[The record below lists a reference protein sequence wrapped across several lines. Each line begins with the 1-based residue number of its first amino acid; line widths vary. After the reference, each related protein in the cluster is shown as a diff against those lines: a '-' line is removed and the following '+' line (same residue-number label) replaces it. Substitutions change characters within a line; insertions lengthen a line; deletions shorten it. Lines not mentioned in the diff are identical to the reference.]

1 MKKINIKSCKAKGR
15 NLQNWVRNK
24 IIKFFPEL
32 VNDIKSTPI
41 SVTGTDVQLSPLA
54 QRKIPLA
61 IECNAEESVSIWAA
75 YGRACESAKLDNKKK
90 TRAPHIIEAYSIE
103 PVVILKRN
111 RKAPL
116 AVVDAEYLLVA
127 MRLMYEADISIMRNK
142 NNPIPDYEKEL
153 SNEKN

>member
-1 MKKINIKSCKAKGR
+1 MKTSSAKIKGR
-15 NLQNWVRNK
+15 NLRNWVRNK

-75 YGRACESAKLDNKKK
+75 YGRACESAKLDNKKL
-90 TRAPHIIEAYSIE
+90 TRAVQLSKTYSIE
-103 PVVILKRN
+103 PVVILKRG

-116 AVVDAEYLLVA
+116 AVVNAQYLLVA
-127 MRLMYEADISIMRNK
+127 MRLMYEADISVMRNS
-142 NNPIPDYEKEL
+142 NNPIPDYEKEIK
-153 SNEKN
+153 NEKN

>member
-1 MKKINIKSCKAKGR
+1 MKTNSAKTKGR

-41 SVTGTDVQLSPLA
+41 SVTGTNIQLSRLA

-75 YGRACESAKLDNKKK
+75 YGRACESAKLDNKKI
-90 TRAPHIIEAYSIE
+90 TRAVQLSETYSIE
-103 PVVILKRN
+103 PVVILKRG

-116 AVVDAEYLLVA
+116 AVVDAQYFLVA
-127 MRLMYEADISIMRNK
+127 MSLMYEAEISIMRNS
-142 NNPIPDYEKEL
+142 NNPVPDYVKEL
-153 SNEKN
+153 NNEKN

>member
-1 MKKINIKSCKAKGR
+1 MKTNSARTKGR

-41 SVTGTDVQLSPLA
+41 SVTGTNIQLSPLA
-54 QRKIPLA
+54 QRKLPLA

-75 YGRACESAKLDNKKK
+75 YGRACESAKLDNKRI
-90 TRAPHIIEAYSIE
+90 TRAVQLSETYSIE
-103 PVVILKRN
+103 PVVILKRG

-116 AVVDAEYLLVA
+116 AVIDARYLIVA
-127 MRLMYEADISIMRNK
+127 MRLMYEAEISIMRNS
-142 NNPIPDYEKEL
+142 NYPIPDYGEEL
-153 SNEKN
+153 NNEKN

>member
-1 MKKINIKSCKAKGR
+1 MRTNSTNAKGR

-75 YGRACESAKLDNKKK
+75 YDQACKGAKLDNKRI
-90 TRAPHIIEAYSIE
+90 TRAIQLSETYSIE
-103 PVVILKRN
+103 PVVILKRG

-116 AVVDAEYLLVA
+116 AVIDAQYLLVA
-127 MRLMYEADISIMRNK
+127 MRLMYEAEISIMRNS
-142 NNPIPDYEKEL
+142 NNPIPDYEEEL
-153 SNEKN
+153 NNEKN

>member
-1 MKKINIKSCKAKGR
+1 MKTNSARTKGR

-41 SVTGTDVQLSPLA
+41 SVTGTNIQLSPLA
-54 QRKIPLA
+54 QRKLPLA

-75 YGRACESAKLDNKKK
+75 YGRACESAKLDNKKI
-90 TRAPHIIEAYSIE
+90 TRAVQLSETYSIE
-103 PVVILKRN
+103 PVVILKRG

-116 AVVDAEYLLVA
+116 AVVDAQYLLVA
-127 MRLMYEADISIMRNK
+127 MSLMYEAEISIMRNS
-142 NNPIPDYEKEL
+142 NNPVPDYVKEL
-153 SNEKN
+153 NNEKN